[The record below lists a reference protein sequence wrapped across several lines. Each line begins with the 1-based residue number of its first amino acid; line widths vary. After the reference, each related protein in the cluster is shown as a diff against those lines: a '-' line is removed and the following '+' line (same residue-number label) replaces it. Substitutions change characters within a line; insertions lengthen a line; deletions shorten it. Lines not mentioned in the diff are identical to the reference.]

1 MGSSDHEVNK
11 KKSKDL
17 KETDLY
23 EPIKAFLVGQ
33 GYAVKAEVQDCDV
46 VAMRGDEA
54 PVIVEL
60 KTGLTI
66 ALLLQ
71 GVDRQ
76 AITDA
81 VYIAVPRGKGK
92 AFLTRAKDARKLCL
106 RLGLGLISIRL
117 PDGVVEVYCD
127 PAPYQPRKIAKRKT
141 ALLKEFQ
148 KRVGDPNTGGQVG
161 QQIMTAYRQDV
172 MRILGFIAISGP
184 SRPRDVVAALG
195 ILKSPSVLSVDYYG
209 WFYRVERG
217 VYDLTDLGQK
227 AVQEHAEAIKLL

>member
-1 MGSSDHEVNK
+1 
-11 KKSKDL
+11 L
-17 KETDLY
+17 KEVDLY
-23 EPIKAFLVGQ
+23 APVKAFLMGQ
-33 GYAVKAEVQDCDV
+33 GYEVKAEVQDCDV
-46 VAMRGDEA
+46 VAVRGDEA

-92 AFLTRAKDARKLCL
+92 AFLARAKDARKLCL
-106 RLGLGLISIRL
+106 RLGLGLISVRL
-117 PDGVVEVYCD
+117 PDGVVEVHCD
-127 PAPYQPRKIAKRKT
+127 PAPYQPRKIAKRKM

-161 QQIMTAYRQDV
+161 LQIMTAYRQDV
-172 MRILGFIAISGP
+172 LRILNFIAINGASK
-184 SRPRDVVAALG
+184 PRDVVAVLA
-195 ILKSPSVLSVDYYG
+195 IAKTPSVLSVDYYG

-217 VYDLTDLGQK
+217 VYNLSDHGQK
-227 AVQEHAEAIKLL
+227 AMVDYADVIKTL